1 MEQYQKR
8 VVAEK
13 VELDNKISALD
24 SFTKGPHW
32 HTVSDEEK
40 IRLRRQFGH
49 MEQYSAVLADRIN
62 NF

>member
-24 SFTKGPHW
+24 SFTKGPQW
-32 HTVSDEEK
+32 HTTPDEEQ
-40 IRLRRQFGH
+40 IRLRRQLGH